1 MYMCAADVDLTCA
14 ISLKWSAVHS
24 YHSPIPNSYDICL
37 IFRHDSAHNS
47 GLSARSRQNIGLNIM
62 ASAMEILG

>member
-37 IFRHDSAHNS
+37 IFRHDNAHNS
-47 GLSARSRQNIGLNIM
+47 GLPARSRQNIGLNIWL
-62 ASAMEILG
+62 AQLKCLG